1 MVEDCIVSH
10 SLSFSTP
17 IKILIK
23 TYGCMNVAFFD
34 NHQKFERQ
42 KIKQRIRCGN
52 RDILIEV
59 DLLPAA
65 GITLILKDFLL
76 PIQTL

>member
-1 MVEDCIVSH
+1 
-10 SLSFSTP
+10 
-17 IKILIK
+17 
-23 TYGCMNVAFFD
+23 MNVAFFD